1 MVSNLTFL
9 RKPFK
14 QASKLFVN
22 GEMEERG
29 TSYLS
34 YLRYRRGDS
43 VLLSHCKAGNGLV
56 GRYQERFSSGTVL
69 NKLQLSVGE
78 RTELWLLFG
87 IKWWKMKDRRGDW
100 QTRFLMSAKIQILLL
115 G

>member
-1 MVSNLTFL
+1 M
-9 RKPFK
+9 
-14 QASKLFVN
+14 
-22 GEMEERG
+22 
-29 TSYLS
+29 
-34 YLRYRRGDS
+34 
-43 VLLSHCKAGNGLV
+43 LLSHCKAGNGLV

-87 IKWWKMKDRRGDW
+87 TKWWKMKDRRGDW